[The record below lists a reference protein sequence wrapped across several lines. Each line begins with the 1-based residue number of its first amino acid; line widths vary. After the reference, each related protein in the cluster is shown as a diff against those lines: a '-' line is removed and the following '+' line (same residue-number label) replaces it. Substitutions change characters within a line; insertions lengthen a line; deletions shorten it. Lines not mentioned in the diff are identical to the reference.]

1 MIIAA
6 GFALISIVAA
16 ALSVSQSNKSDI
28 QVVEIAPGPNARTED
43 EPEIIP
49 EDQKQLL
56 EQLQK
61 K

>member
-1 MIIAA
+1 
-6 GFALISIVAA
+6 
-16 ALSVSQSNKSDI
+16 VSQSNKSDI